1 MGQVQSKERVED
13 QGIML
18 RVRDGT
24 SPVQGKSRRSRH
36 HAKSERWDKSRKS
49 RRSGQKSRDGTSQG
63 IMLRVRDGTSPDQGK
78 SRRSR
83 HHAKSERWD
92 KSRPRK
98 E

>member
-1 MGQVQSKERVED
+1 MGQVQTKERVED

-24 SPVQGKSRRSRH
+24 SPVQGRSRRSRH
-36 HAKSERWDKSRKS
+36 HAKSERWDKSRQ
-49 RRSGQKSRDGTSQG
+49 GKSRDQG
-63 IMLRVRDGTSPDQGK
+63 IMLRVRDGTSPVQGK
-78 SRRSR
+78 SRRSG

>member
-24 SPVQGKSRRSRH
+24 SPEGKSRRS
-36 HAKSERWDKSRKS
+36 KERVED
-49 RRSGQKSRDGTSQG
+49 QG

>member
-24 SPVQGKSRRSRH
+24 SPVQGKSRRS
-36 HAKSERWDKSRKS
+36 
-49 RRSGQKSRDGTSQG
+49 G
-63 IMLRVRDGTSPDQGK
+63 
-78 SRRSR
+78 

>member
-1 MGQVQSKERVED
+1 MGQVQTKERVED

-24 SPVQGKSRRSRH
+24 SPVQGKSR
-36 HAKSERWDKSRKS
+36 
-49 RRSGQKSRDGTSQG
+49 GQG

-78 SRRSR
+78 SRRLQ

-92 KSRPRK
+92 KSSPRK